1 MLLILFYDDS
11 SSNKIGEDLAEVGD
25 RSDSQSDHC
34 IPAELHM
41 SCFLSNEG
49 INMIDNCVSQA
60 EVNMKGEKETQLH
73 SVDNLIDS
81 MDSDIV
87 SSVADTSGQTNDENQ
102 EAPVEVFVH
111 FVSRVTD
118 VKEKEKVE
126 SRGEERVAAWV
137 SVLC

>member
-1 MLLILFYDDS
+1 
-11 SSNKIGEDLAEVGD
+11 
-25 RSDSQSDHC
+25 
-34 IPAELHM
+34 
-41 SCFLSNEG
+41 
-49 INMIDNCVSQA
+49 
-60 EVNMKGEKETQLH
+60 MKGEKETQLH

-111 FVSRVTD
+111 FVSRVAD
-118 VKEKEKVE
+118 VKKKEKVE
-126 SRGEERVAAWV
+126 SRGEERVATWV